1 MFKRDDLWNLGHA
14 TGAKS
19 RTMVKHHAG
28 AAGLISGGTR
38 ISPQI
43 ERVALTAKQLG
54 VPCRVHT
61 GNGKLTA
68 EMQTVIDAGG
78 ELLQHRPGYL
88 TVISKRLHDDAA
100 AHPDWQFWPFGMG
113 RQEYIDDIAIQ
124 VAALDLGDFNRIV
137 VPCGS
142 AMTLLGILQGLDNV
156 GAHLHQQVHAI
167 TLGADPTERLDKF
180 RPGWREDP
188 RLTLTPSGI
197 DYDKTANPHA
207 IEGITLDPHYEAK
220 CVPFLK
226 ERDLLWIVGLRQSHA
241 TKSTTTHVHM
251 SQPTPPTPA
260 TEPATPTANTSG
272 MRALTEPTIRC
283 AHSALADPRTL
294 RPHPRNP
301 NEHPAEQIRL
311 LLKIIDTTGWRSP
324 IVVSK
329 RSGLITKGHGRLET
343 ALLGNFRV
351 VPVDY
356 QDYASDEEEI
366 ADVLADN
373 LVADLAVMNRA
384 NMKTLLA
391 ELTASGYDTELA
403 GMLKQQS
410 DLTSQQKK
418 ASGALKERFIISP
431 FTILDARGGDWMQ
444 RRNLW
449 LQLGIESETG
459 RSENLTFA
467 SSSQPPH
474 VYAAKNNYETK
485 IGRVCSWDEFF
496 DQHPDQRGKQN
507 GTSIFNPVLC
517 EIMYNWFLPSKGS
530 GKILDPFAGGSVRG
544 IVAAVLGHA
553 YTGIEL
559 RPEQVAANIANADAI
574 FEVIGAPLHRP
585 RWICGDSTRLDAM
598 LQATEKFDLVFTCP
612 PYGDLE
618 VYSDNPEDLSAQ
630 PEQKFRD
637 NYSHIIKQATGHL
650 LPNRF
655 SIWII
660 GDYRDKKTGILRN
673 FVNTTINAHP
683 FPLYNH
689 AVLLTAVSSL
699 AIRIGKNFPKMRKLG
714 KAHQDAVMLYNG
726 NRINL
731 EAAADAAFENVVMFL
746 NGTASK
752 IPEALG
758 PIGAREVIPLGDIL
772 AQLTGAKETDTP
784 AQDQEQPDND
794 APILDAL
801 EEVALAEPQEE
812 PDAAWEDETD
822 SQSTTTLPA
831 ADPATDNNLPPLS
844 DDSEDDERP

>member
-1 MFKRDDLWNLGHA
+1 MNTNEYDTPTPLETRGAFLFKRDDLWNHGHS

-19 RTMVKHHAG
+19 RTMLKHHNG

-61 GNGKLTA
+61 GNGKFTS

-124 VAALDLGDFNRIV
+124 VAALDLGDFNDII

-156 GAHLHQQVHAI
+156 GAREHQKVIAI
-167 TLGADPTERLDKF
+167 TLGADPTDRLDKF
-180 RPGWREDP
+180 RPGWRDDP
-188 RLTLTPSGI
+188 LLTLTPSGI
-197 DYDKTANPHA
+197 DYEKTANPNA

-241 TKSTTTHVHM
+241 TRSTTTHVHM
-251 SQPTPPTPA
+251 SQTPA
-260 TEPATPTANTSG
+260 QTPEPAEPKANTTG
-272 MRALTEPTIRC
+272 MRALTEPSIRC
-283 AHSALADPRTL
+283 AHTALADPRSL

-301 NEHPAEQIRL
+301 NEHPAEQIRI
-311 LLKIIDTTGWRSP
+311 LLKIIDATGWRSP

-391 ELTASGYDTELA
+391 ELTAANYDTELA
-403 GMLKQQS
+403 GMLKQQT
-410 DLTSQQKK
+410 DLNGQQKK
-418 ASGALKERFIISP
+418 AAGALKERFIISP

-459 RSENLTFA
+459 RSENLIFA
-467 SSSQPPH
+467 NSSQPTH
-474 VYAAKNNYETK
+474 VYGAKNNYEKK

-496 DQHPDQRGKQN
+496 DQHPDQRGKLK

-559 RPEQVAANIANADAI
+559 RAEQVAANYANADSIFLAI
-574 FEVIGAPLHRP
+574 GEPQHRP
-585 RWICGDSTRLDAM
+585 RWICADSTRLDAV
-598 LQATEKFDLVFTCP
+598 LPATEKFDLVFTCP

-630 PEQKFRD
+630 PEQRFRD
-637 NYSHIIKQATGHL
+637 NYSHIIKQAAGHL

-660 GDYRDKKTGILRN
+660 GDYRDKKTGVLRN

-726 NRINL
+726 SRINL

-758 PIGAREVIPLGDIL
+758 PIGAREIIPLGDIL
-772 AQLTGAKETDTP
+772 AQLTGGATTEAPQQETDDT
-784 AQDQEQPDND
+784 DQD
-794 APILDAL
+794 APILDSL
-801 EEVALAEPQEE
+801 EEDALPEPQQEQD
-812 PDAAWEDETD
+812 PTAN
-822 SQSTTTLPA
+822 SQ
-831 ADPATDNNLPPLS
+831 LPPLA
-844 DDSEDDERP
+844 DDSEDDTRP